1 MLAAV
6 SNLGNYSDMQ
16 VRAGSIIRV
25 LTPRGTA
32 STNLLREVWEQDW
45 ANNQKPGMRLH
56 QQTWINKNTKMT

>member
-1 MLAAV
+1 
-6 SNLGNYSDMQ
+6 MQ

-32 STNLLREVWEQDW
+32 STNLLREVWERDW